1 MKLTGI
7 PSISPQEIT
16 DRILNLFKLIYA
28 PLLAG
33 VLSSCKLIIPV
44 SDTQITA
51 SMLKIMGI
59 LTSQTS
65 FVERIHDKETKVDE
79 NKEKEAEGTNQ
90 EENSGKEM
98 EEVVHENKEKE
109 AAPEIKEDDAK
120 INAPVS
126 AEDDKKNA
134 NEDENKK
141 VVDNENSAILLLI
154 P

>member
-7 PSISPQEIT
+7 PSIAPQEIT

-65 FVERIHDKETKVDE
+65 FVQRIHDKETKVDE
-79 NKEKEAEGTNQ
+79 IFQRIDMIFQFAIIWSLGSITDDAGQKNFQKRY
-90 EENSGKEM
+90 
-98 EEVVHENKEKE
+98 
-109 AAPEIKEDDAK
+109 DAK
-120 INAPVS
+120 I
-126 AEDDKKNA
+126 K
-134 NEDENKK
+134 ENFK
-141 VVDNENSAILLLI
+141 VGQNRQFRIEKQSMINDLT
-154 P
+154 

>member
-1 MKLTGI
+1 VKLTGI

-79 NKEKEAEGTNQ
+79 
-90 EENSGKEM
+90 
-98 EEVVHENKEKE
+98 
-109 AAPEIKEDDAK
+109 IF
-120 INAPVS
+120 
-126 AEDDKKNA
+126 
-134 NEDENKK
+134 
-141 VVDNENSAILLLI
+141 
-154 P
+154 